1 MGVISLKKSIIT
13 TLFLALILVLAA
25 CGGGESEESSGD
37 TGNSSDNSGETT
49 EESADESS
57 SDSGE
62 AAADN
67 KLDIVATDFEFNK
80 EEYTVQSG
88 EEVTVTLT
96 SKEGTHGITIEG
108 TDVSIQGEGTATFT
122 PEEPGEYMIHC
133 SVPCGEGHSS
143 MMSTLIVK

>member
-1 MGVISLKKSIIT
+1 MKKSILA

-25 CGGGESEESSGD
+25 CGGGESEK
-37 TGNSSDNSGETT
+37 SSDDSGSNNETT
-49 EESADESS
+49 EENADESTENPTL
-57 SDSGE
+57 DSEE
-62 AAADN
+62 AATDN

-88 EEVTVTLT
+88 EEVTVSLT
-96 SKEGTHGITIEG
+96 SKEGTHGITIQG

-122 PEEPGEYMIHC
+122 PEKPGEYMIHC

-143 MMSTLIVK
+143 MMSTLVVK

>member
-1 MGVISLKKSIIT
+1 MKKLVLT
-13 TLFLALILVLAA
+13 TLFLTLILVLAA
-25 CGGGESEESSGD
+25 CGGGESDESSGD
-37 TGNSSDNSGETT
+37 TGNSNDNSGETT
-49 EESADESS
+49 EESGEES

-62 AAADN
+62 AAMDN

-108 TDVSIQGEGTATFT
+108 TDVNIQGEGKATFT

-133 SVPCGEGHSS
+133 SVPCGEGHSG